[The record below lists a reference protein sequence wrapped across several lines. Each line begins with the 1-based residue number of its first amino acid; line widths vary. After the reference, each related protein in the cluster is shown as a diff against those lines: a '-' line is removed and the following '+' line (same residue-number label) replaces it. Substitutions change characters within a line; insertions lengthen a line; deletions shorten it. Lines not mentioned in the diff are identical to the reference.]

1 MKDHLSWETVF
12 CMRRCEV
19 EQEFTKA
26 PPKSPQFSTRLRGV
40 TTHKI
45 VVFVIITVSCK
56 RRTHDSFVGFQSD
69 LFEIGKAVKTNS
81 PI

>member
-1 MKDHLSWETVF
+1 MLNMKDHFMWDTVVW
-12 CMRRCEV
+12 MGRCEV

-26 PPKSPQFSTRLRGV
+26 PPKSPQFSTRLHGV

-45 VVFVIITVSCK
+45 VK
-56 RRTHDSFVGFQSD
+56 PRTHDSFVGFQLD
-69 LFEIGKAVKTNS
+69 LFEIEKAVKTNS